1 MSPVRMSKIEAAIRM
16 VLEFNTAFNNHDVDG
31 MMVLMSDDCVF
42 DNTYPSPDGTLYQGK
57 EAVARFWEEFFQE
70 SPSARIEIEDIYGLG
85 KRCIMRWRYEW
96 VDANGDVGH
105 VRGVDLYQ
113 VDDQGIREK
122 LSYVKG

>member
-1 MSPVRMSKIEAAIRM
+1 MSPVRMSKIESAIRM
-16 VLEFNTAFNNHDVDG
+16 VLEFNTALNNHDVTG
-31 MMVLMSDDCVF
+31 MMALMSEDCVF
-42 DNTYPSPDGTLYQGK
+42 ENTYPAPDGTRYQGK
-57 EAVARFWEEFFQE
+57 AAVTRFWEDFFRE
-70 SPSARIEIEDIYGLG
+70 SPNAHLEIEDIYGFG

-96 VDANGDVGH
+96 VDANGVEGY